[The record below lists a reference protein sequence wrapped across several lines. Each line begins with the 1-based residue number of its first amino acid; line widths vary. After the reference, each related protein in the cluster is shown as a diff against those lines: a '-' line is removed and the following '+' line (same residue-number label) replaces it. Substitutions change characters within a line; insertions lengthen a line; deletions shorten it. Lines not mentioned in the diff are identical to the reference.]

1 DKRLFILLF
10 VFVFLLQE
18 KRCDFPEIKHGL
30 LHNEYNYRQDF
41 PVSVGKKYYY
51 SCNHN
56 FVTDKKQ
63 NGGYIH
69 CTQEG
74 WSPAV
79 PCRRQCLFNYLI
91 NGEYPYPA
99 KMYFQGDS
107 VSVNCYAGY
116 SLQNEQTV
124 MTCTED
130 GWAPAPECL
139 PPGYRCDFPEIKHG
153 SLHHESNYRQNFPVR
168 VGEKYWYSCDQNFV
182 TVSQKPWE
190 HIHCTQEGWSPA
202 VPCRRQCIFNHLK
215 NGEYPKQG
223 VKYVQGENVS
233 VNCNSGH
240 SLQNEQ
246 TVMTC
251 TEDGW
256 FPPPECI
263 PLSK

>member
-1 DKRLFILLF
+1 ILLF

-30 LHNEYNYRQDF
+30 LHNEYNYRRDF

-51 SCNHN
+51 SCDHN

-79 PCRRQCLFNYLI
+79 PCRRQCIFNYLI

-130 GWAPAPECL
+130 GWVPAPECL
-139 PPGYRCDFPEIKHG
+139 PPGKYMVTSQKTVKELQRRNVAGSPQPQNTRPNPCPHLISQPGDFG
-153 SLHHESNYRQNFPVR
+153 SLDSSSS
-168 VGEKYWYSCDQNFV
+168 GEKS
-182 TVSQKPWE
+182 
-190 HIHCTQEGWSPA
+190 
-202 VPCRRQCIFNHLK
+202 HLT
-215 NGEYPKQG
+215 
-223 VKYVQGENVS
+223 S
-233 VNCNSGH
+233 R
-240 SLQNEQ
+240 
-246 TVMTC
+246 
-251 TEDGW
+251 
-256 FPPPECI
+256 PECTKLKL
-263 PLSK
+263 PTFKPETNHCQQRGKESLCR